1 MTVWPMHR
9 QRTIT
14 QLDTCI
20 GQLQRAQRNLLDSL
34 ECTDAGVRELTDKVK
49 DLACELH
56 VQRQVSRS
64 YCDRLD
70 DLTAPMDAQSD
81 SSDSVGHSAD
91 LRTRIVRALLTD
103 KVGRS
108 LHTYE
113 LQIMADAVI
122 RELKLDQTVDFT
134 SVASGIPTF
143 DNGTADD

>member
-1 MTVWPMHR
+1 MTGWPMHR

-81 SSDSVGHSAD
+81 SSDSVGRSAD
-91 LRTRIVRALLTD
+91 LRTHIAAVIRREVPCHPPAADRI
-103 KVGRS
+103 
-108 LHTYE
+108 
-113 LQIMADAVI
+113 ADAVI
-122 RELKLDQTVDFT
+122 RELKLDQNVDFT